1 MERRLTT
8 ILAADI
14 VGFSSLIGSDEE
26 GILALRRRHQN
37 EVINP
42 LLEKHHGRVAN
53 TAGDSWLVEFPSTVE
68 ALRFAIE
75 GQNLIEAMNADAP
88 EGAKM
93 HYRIGI
99 NLGDVV
105 AEGDDLLGDGV
116 NIAARLE
123 ALAPAGGIVISRSA
137 RDQVRDRL
145 DLDLHDLG
153 NVPVKN
159 IERPVRAFQVV
170 RSGESK
176 MKLPTSKAR
185 SRTPALVAVTLAVAF
200 IAGAFWWSQR
210 PDFTPVDPAEM
221 TLALPERPS
230 IAVLPFTNLGG
241 EASAEWIS
249 DGITENIISTLS
261 LSPDMVV
268 MGRATTF
275 SYKGQQVA
283 PSEVAKELGV
293 RYVLSGSVLKSGDKA
308 RITAELSDA
317 VEGKQLWSLRE
328 DSEIDDIF
336 DVQDQIAEKLFLE
349 MQVSLTVGEA
359 SRTIAALSGDFQTS
373 LRVIQGRDA
382 FQRFDLEG
390 HREAI
395 RIWTELQEEN
405 PQSPMGPYL
414 LAWIPWQ
421 RVILGISK
429 DPASDFAASYKLVK
443 QALAMEEW
451 GDPYSL
457 IAILDSSSGKYSD
470 AITAA
475 NRAID
480 LSPGGADVNAL
491 GGLALYNSGEAKR
504 GMKYMLNGMRLEP
517 DYPEWLPG
525 ALYPALL
532 EDGRYEET
540 ISLAQ
545 SVLGRDM
552 RDARAHHQARAG
564 LAAAFALKG
573 DMSSAQK
580 VVRQMLDQRPDLT
593 VEYVTGRTLQQQR
606 AAPRAFHQTMFDA
619 YVAAGMPSSSD

>member
-26 GILALRRRHQN
+26 GILALRRRHRD
-37 EVINP
+37 EVITP
-42 LLEKHHGRVAN
+42 LLKEHHGRVAN
-53 TAGDSWLVEFPSTVE
+53 TAGDSWLIEFPSTVE

-75 GQNLIEAMNADAP
+75 GQTRIEAMNVDAP
-88 EGAKM
+88 ESGAM
-93 HYRIGI
+93 QYRIGI

-123 ALAPAGGIVISRSA
+123 ALAPAGGIVISRTA

-145 DLDLHDLG
+145 DVDLHDLG

-170 RSGESK
+170 RPGEAK
-176 MKLPTSKAR
+176 MKPPAPRTR
-185 SRTPALVAVTLAVAF
+185 SRTPALVAMLFVITVLV
-200 IAGAFWWSQR
+200 GVFWWSQR
-210 PDFTPVDPAEM
+210 PDFTPVDPSEM

-230 IAVLPFTNLGG
+230 IAVLPFTNLAG

-275 SYKGQQVA
+275 SYKGRQVA

-293 RYVLSGSVLKSGDKA
+293 RYVLSGSVQKSGDMA

-317 VEGKQLWSLRE
+317 VEGKQLWSFRE
-328 DSEIDDIF
+328 DSEIENIF
-336 DVQDQIAEKLFLE
+336 DVQDRIAEKLFLE

-359 SRTIAALSGDFQTS
+359 SRTIAALSGDFETS
-373 LRVIQGRDA
+373 VRVLQGRAA

-395 RIWTELQEEN
+395 RIWTELHEVN
-405 PQSPMGPYL
+405 PESPIGPYL

-421 RVILGISK
+421 RVVLGISK
-429 DPASDFAASYKLVK
+429 DPAGDYAESYKLVY
-443 QALAMEEW
+443 QALAMQEW

-457 IAILDSSSGKYSD
+457 IAILNSGSREYGA

-480 LSPGGADVNAL
+480 LSPGGADVKAL
-491 GGLALYNSGEAKR
+491 SGLALYNSGEAKL
-504 GMKYMLNGMRLEP
+504 GLKYMLEGMRLEP

-525 ALYPALL
+525 SVYPALM
-532 EDGRYEET
+532 EQGRYDET

-545 SVLGRDM
+545 SVLERDM
-552 RDARAHHQARAG
+552 RDARAHQQARAA

-573 DMSSAQK
+573 DLPNAQK
-580 VVRQMLDQRPDLT
+580 FVVQMLDEKPDLT
-593 VEYVTGRTLQQQR
+593 AEYVAGRIMQHDRQ
-606 AAPRAFHQTMFDA
+606 APRPFHKAMFDA
-619 YVAAGMPSSSD
+619 YVSAGLPRADN